1 MCTFTQNAGQ
11 QVASA
16 SVPQHM
22 TPLAALAASERASA
36 RPRQRLLWV
45 FHYAAQLQADIAH
58 RASTWRQWSLAF
70 DGVCLAAMIF
80 TPMAPARLALT
91 GGRGT
96 TPMAPLWAL
105 YMRWLGQLSF
115 DGRYV
120 PGDAEPTALLYLP
133 ESMLGFEPGLRRP
146 ALINDML

>member
-1 MCTFTQNAGQ
+1 MCAFMQNAGQ
-11 QVASA
+11 VASA
-16 SVPQHM
+16 NVPEHM

-45 FHYAAQLQADIAH
+45 FHSAAQLQANIAH

-70 DGVCLAAMIF
+70 DGVCLGAMLF

-105 YMRWLGQLSF
+105 YVRWLGQLSF
-115 DGRYV
+115 DSRCV
-120 PGDAEPTALLYLP
+120 PRNAGSTASLHLL
-133 ESMLGFEPGLRRP
+133 ESMLGS
-146 ALINDML
+146 